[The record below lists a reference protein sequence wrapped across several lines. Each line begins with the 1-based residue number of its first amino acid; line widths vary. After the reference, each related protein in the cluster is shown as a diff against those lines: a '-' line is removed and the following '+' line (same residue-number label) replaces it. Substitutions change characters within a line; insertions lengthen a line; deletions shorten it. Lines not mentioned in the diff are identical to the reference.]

1 MELCNWEVSGLC
13 QHGWSD
19 TAPTVYHRL
28 SCIHGY
34 SFSYNPPFNRFYL
47 LLWWFFTDF
56 LFWAVGIRKTINQ
69 CLLKESYFKKFFV
82 QPFSTFHWLSL
93 NPMTSYWFGVTFL
106 KSFVSS
112 FLGGQKILWR
122 ASLYGSQKLDCVA
135 FSFFTF
141 KCHWQPQ
148 ITPFHLPSFPESDRQ

>member
-19 TAPTVYHRL
+19 TAPTVHHRL
-28 SCIHGY
+28 LYPWILSLTIHLLIG
-34 SFSYNPPFNRFYL
+34 FICSYDF
-47 LLWWFFTDF
+47 FFTDF

-93 NPMTSYWFGVTFL
+93 NPTDFLLVWRYASKVFFPGVTKDSMENNFL
-106 KSFVSS
+106 WFTKAGLCGFLFLHLQMSLTDPNYTFSS
-112 FLGGQKILWR
+112 PFLPRIR
-122 ASLYGSQKLDCVA
+122 
-135 FSFFTF
+135 
-141 KCHWQPQ
+141 
-148 ITPFHLPSFPESDRQ
+148 